1 MGFAHLVNINAVVE
15 AFKAR
20 YNIPRDVHIEY
31 YLEWDIENK
40 RVPRVIFIPLMAVT
54 RYGPF

>member
-20 YNIPRDVHIEY
+20 YNIPRDVHIEC
-31 YLEWDIENK
+31 LQADILGTYN
-40 RVPRVIFIPLMAVT
+40 RPPQFH
-54 RYGPF
+54 F